1 MSQFTEPG
9 PPRALFSGI
18 AGFTS
23 IQMLAVRVLIVS
35 TFLFR
40 FLEQIERLR
49 GDTTNGVSNLMI
61 ASKYLPF

>member
-9 PPRALFSGI
+9 PPRALFGGI

-61 ASKYLPF
+61 ASKYLPL